1 MADKRSMRRDVKR
14 LQRVKMWQ
22 LLILLILA
30 AFLAATF
37 LRLSNTGM
45 VQRRNAVIQADKV
58 GDTQQITERL
68 AELQAYSSTH
78 MNASSG
84 VIYLQHQYD
93 RDAQAAIKAASES
106 STESASANAHAE
118 SVCHPQY
125 SGWSTAYMQCFLEE
139 LSKFP
144 TTERLAEPKLPNT
157 ELYRYEF
164 TSPLWTL
171 DFAGCS
177 LLIVALLVFVIIVR
191 LISLIILRI
200 LLRRRYRAA

>member
-1 MADKRSMRRDVKR
+1 MRRDVKR